1 MLGKIKFIKASV
13 EFIKERQVLD
23 EKIRALNDEKKKI
36 TVNLPS
42 IKKEIKE
49 LGEVVEQQKKE
60 RDEKMENRES
70 IEKELDKI
78 NERRKRAR
86 DERDKLYQQK
96 YELKDEYYGSL
107 ITFQKQQ
114 FLIKDIEWMTE
125 MQGKLRQ
132 RKEIKDKRDKEYKE
146 RQERL
151 QKEREE
157 RARKEE
163 ERKQRELEKKQKE
176 IENKKRMEE
185 QLQQDEIDQLH
196 KIIAS
201 IEDQTIAS
209 SPFADQI
216 DLCDKLSKYCLKQQA
231 KSQGQPA
238 PTQEQASP
246 SKGDKKDPASNELAK
261 AVAKGSVQL
270 APSKQSRD
278 TSDYSNLK
286 SQKGKKGKKNTS
298 N

>member
-1 MLGKIKFIKASV
+1 
-13 EFIKERQVLD
+13 
-23 EKIRALNDEKKKI
+23 
-36 TVNLPS
+36 
-42 IKKEIKE
+42 
-49 LGEVVEQQKKE
+49 
-60 RDEKMENRES
+60 MENRES

-86 DERDKLYQQK
+86 DDRDKLYQQK
-96 YELKDEYYGSL
+96 YELKDDYYGSL

-114 FLIKDIEWMTE
+114 FLVKDIEWMTE

-132 RKEIKDKRDKEYKE
+132 RKEIKDRRDKEYKE

-209 SPFADQI
+209 NPFADQI
-216 DLCDKLSKYCLKQQA
+216 ELCDKLSKFCLKQQA
-231 KSQGQPA
+231 KSAGQA
-238 PTQEQASP
+238 TSKEEQAAP
-246 SKGDKKDPASNELAK
+246 VKDAKADKKDVSSTELAK
-261 AVAKGSVQL
+261 AAAKGSVQL

-278 TSDYSNLK
+278 TSDFSSLK
-286 SQKGKKGKKNTS
+286 TQKGKKGKKNV
-298 N
+298 